1 VAPWFDSPTNARRPT
16 LYSSSH
22 SAASTASLTFI
33 VLRFDCSCEA
43 SVLLPLLADS
53 AGGGGG
59 GGGGAAGGGG
69 GGGGGGMATWIGATC
84 LSPPRVVS
92 QPTRLMGTLAAPPV
106 VHDATTQ

>member
-1 VAPWFDSPTNARRPT
+1 MAPWFDSPTNARRPT

-43 SVLLPLLADS
+43 SVLLPFADS

-69 GGGGGGMATWIGATC
+69 GGGGGMAT
-84 LSPPRVVS
+84 
-92 QPTRLMGTLAAPPV
+92 
-106 VHDATTQ
+106 